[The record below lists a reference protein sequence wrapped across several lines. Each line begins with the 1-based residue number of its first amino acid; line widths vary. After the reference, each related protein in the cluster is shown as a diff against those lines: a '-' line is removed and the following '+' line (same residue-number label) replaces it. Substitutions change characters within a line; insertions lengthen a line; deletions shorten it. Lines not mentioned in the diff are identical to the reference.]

1 MKVARTSIREEVGV
15 AFGIFDFTHLRTD
28 DEALEAIREAKE
40 LVSGRPPKS
49 LLALTD
55 VTGSRLSLPVIAA
68 LRELVV
74 YNDPYV
80 IKSAVI
86 GMTVVHRIALRQ
98 IVSLTGREIQEF
110 TSREIAMD
118 WLRTP

>member
-28 DEALEAIREAKE
+28 EEALEAIREAKE
-40 LVSGRPPKS
+40 LVSGRAPKS